1 MEVSIRPPAILIVTF
16 DDGRVNEIDLADQ
29 LWGTMFEPLK
39 DADCFRQV
47 RVNHE
52 LGTVE
57 WPNGL
62 DLAPSRK
69 GHCWRILLIMMSV
82 WIACDKLSQ
91 TVDSPASLVVGTAR
105 KSSSI

>member
-1 MEVSIRPPAILIVTF
+1 MSKLPRVVGVSTRPPAILVVTF

-39 DADCFRQV
+39 DPVFFA
-47 RVNHE
+47 RVTVNEE

-62 DLAPSRK
+62 DLAPET
-69 GHCWRILLIMMSV
+69 LYQPDL
-82 WIACDKLSQ
+82 
-91 TVDSPASLVVGTAR
+91 VDSPRTETNA
-105 KSSSI
+105 